1 MLRFALFLDSFFV
14 FYPPYLGYLQV
25 PRGAVKRLP
34 LRHELTPEELAS
46 LRSKAAKEAD
56 SVRRGAAADDS
67 SDDDAPK
74 KLSAKEI
81 MSDPAFASLR
91 GVVLP
96 KEIAMLADESD
107 ESDDD
112 GAVAGGRGGKGGKH
126 VDARA
131 VMGTGEVLPDS
142 FDSDDED
149 DEDSD
154 AGAEAEDTAAK
165 PDDVFLLAANTEDD
179 YSSLEVYCY
188 NTKEGSLF
196 IHHDFA
202 LPALPLCLAWM
213 DYAGDAAAAT
223 MAAQC
228 SLSTAAP
235 GGGGMAGLTASA
247 MAAATK
253 AAGSFVGSFVAVGTF
268 KPDIEIWNL
277 DVLDPLEP
285 ALVLKGA
292 KDSGG
297 GAGGKKKKG
306 KGGAAAAAGAGGSA
320 AASTDSAGHSD
331 AVMGLAWN
339 RLHRHMLASSSAD
352 RTVKVWDM
360 DEGGRVLATYKHHL
374 GKVQSVAWNP
384 SEGTILASASFDRTA
399 AVVDAREG
407 PGGRVARYSLPADC
421 EALVWHPHNSAVMA
435 VACEDGHV
443 LEYDC
448 RMPDKPVWKVKA
460 HGAGVTGVAYSP
472 LARGLLATSSLDKTV
487 KLWDASA
494 MTAAGAPTCLA
505 SKDMA
510 IGQVFSVAFMPQ
522 SAYLLGA
529 GGSKGMVA
537 LWDVSVDAGNV
548 TAAGAAAPPAAA
560 AAADGGAGAAAAAA
574 AAAPLNP
581 IAKRFAARLAD
592 PASVPICAVRP
603 RPDGQFGD
611 AGAAAAGGAGAGAAA
626 ARSK

>member
-1 MLRFALFLDSFFV
+1 MRQFPFHWLIVLIDVVL
-14 FYPPYLGYLQV
+14 YLQV
-25 PRGAVKRLP
+25 PRGAVKRVP

-46 LRSKAAKEAD
+46 LRSKAAAEVDA
-56 SVRRGAAADDS
+56 VRRGTAADDS
-67 SDDDAPK
+67 SDDDEPR

-81 MSDPAFASLR
+81 MADPAFASLR
-91 GVVLP
+91 GVELP

-107 ESDDD
+107 DSDDD
-112 GAVAGGRGGKGGKH
+112 GGAAAGRGSKGSKGGKGI
-126 VDARA
+126 DARA

-142 FDSDDED
+142 FDDDED
-149 DEDSD
+149 DDSD

-188 NTKEGSLF
+188 NTREGSLF

-213 DYAGDAAAAT
+213 DYAGDAAAVT
-223 MAAQC
+223 MSAQC

-235 GGGGMAGLTASA
+235 GGSGGMAGLAASA

-253 AAGSFVGSFVAVGTF
+253 SAGSFVGSFVAVGTF

-292 KDSGG
+292 KGSSS
-297 GAGGKKKKG
+297 AGGKKKKG
-306 KGGAAAAAGAGGSA
+306 KAVAASA
-320 AASTDSAGHSD
+320 ASADSAGHSD
-331 AVMGLAWN
+331 AVMGLGWN
-339 RLHRHMLASSSAD
+339 RQHRHMLASSSAD

-384 SEGTILASASFDRTA
+384 TEGTILASASFDRTA

-407 PGGRVARYSLPADC
+407 PGGRVARYALPADS
-421 EALVWHPHNSAVMA
+421 ESLVWHPHNSAVMTI
-435 VACEDGHV
+435 ACEDGHV

-448 RMPDKPVWKVKA
+448 RMPDKPVWKLKA

-487 KLWDASA
+487 KLWDATA
-494 MTAAGAPTCLA
+494 MTAAGAPTCIS
-505 SKDMA
+505 SKEMG
-510 IGQVFSVAFMPQ
+510 IGQVFSVSFMPQ

-537 LWDVSVDAGNV
+537 LWDVSVDAGKV
-548 TAAGAAAPPAAA
+548 TAAGAAAPAGANA
-560 AAADGGAGAAAAAA
+560 GAADGGAGAAAAA
-574 AAAPLNP
+574 PMNP
-581 IAKRFAARLAD
+581 IAKRFAARIAD

-603 RPDGQFGD
+603 RHDGQFGD
-611 AGAAAAGGAGAGAAA
+611 AAAAGGAGAGAGAGAA
-626 ARSK
+626 PGSK